1 MRVVLLAFFLE
12 LQEFMMDGCA
22 PQTFFFAGM
31 SNRSALL
38 SALLLLL
45 LAASASSR
53 AVGGGGGRSTA
64 TDRQKAVLRHLQDAR
79 GGGGGG
85 GGGGGAGVGDAV
97 GGSAS
102 VAREGS
108 VIGQIVAL
116 NRQLRERQAAYL
128 DRLWLA
134 QRAPR
139 VVVVAN
145 RLPVR
150 VQRGDNGEL
159 LYSISP
165 GGMVSALLGVRG
177 MRMIWVGWA
186 EIDDT
191 TAAEREQIRRTL
203 WRRGCV
209 PVFLTKEEARLHYAG
224 FCNDVLCL
232 WPLFHYVV
240 SRMPDIKT
248 DLRSGF
254 HAQWEA

>member
-1 MRVVLLAFFLE
+1 
-12 LQEFMMDGCA
+12 
-22 PQTFFFAGM
+22 M
-31 SNRSALL
+31 SNPSALL
-38 SALLLLL
+38 SALLVLL
-45 LAASASSR
+45 LATSASSR

-64 TDRQKAVLRHLQDAR
+64 TDRRQAVLRHLQDAR
-79 GGGGGG
+79 GGGGG

-150 VQRGDNGEL
+150 VQRSDNGEL

-203 WRRGCV
+203 WRREIRPRFSREMQPRRRLCEDFSACE
-209 PVFLTKEEARLHYAG
+209 PVSLTK
-224 FCNDVLCL
+224 
-232 WPLFHYVV
+232 
-240 SRMPDIKT
+240 
-248 DLRSGF
+248 SGVG
-254 HAQWEA
+254 AAPSQRQ